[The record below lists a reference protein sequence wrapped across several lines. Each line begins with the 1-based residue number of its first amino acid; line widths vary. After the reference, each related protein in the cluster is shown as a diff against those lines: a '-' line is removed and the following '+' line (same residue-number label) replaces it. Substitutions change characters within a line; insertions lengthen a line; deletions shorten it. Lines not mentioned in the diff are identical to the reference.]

1 MWKAYRAAAGLE
13 EEALRRLT
21 LHAGV
26 ELVELTPSIRLA
38 QDPGKV
44 QGSTC
49 ILPMHTRQHWG
60 GGVKNYI
67 YLCIV

>member
-49 ILPMHTRQHWG
+49 ILHTRQHWG
-60 GGVKNYI
+60 GGGGWRKTATF
-67 YLCIV
+67 